1 MQPVVIRIKNDINE
15 IKTDVLNES
24 IAHIEQ
30 QSSDPLTVI
39 ALVVAPISSN
49 FKDDMF
55 TVTMHFPGEYPVKT
69 QNYFSS

>member
-15 IKTDVLNES
+15 IKTDVLNEF
-24 IAHIEQ
+24 IADIEQ
-30 QSSDPLTVI
+30 QSGDPLTVT

-55 TVTMHFPGEYPVKT
+55 TVTMHFPDEYPVKT